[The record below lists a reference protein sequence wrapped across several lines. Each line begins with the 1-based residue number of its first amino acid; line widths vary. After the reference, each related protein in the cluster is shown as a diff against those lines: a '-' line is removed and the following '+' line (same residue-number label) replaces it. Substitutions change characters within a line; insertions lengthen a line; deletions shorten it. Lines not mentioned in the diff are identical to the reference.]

1 MVVFDKKQIKIL
13 RGNLTT
19 IAESLDCSLQ
29 YVIKV
34 VKNRS
39 PQESELSKNIIAK
52 CQSILNVFENETN
65 Q

>member
-13 RGNLTT
+13 KGNLTT
-19 IAESLDCSLQ
+19 ISESLDCSLQ

-34 VKNRS
+34 VKNRA